1 MKSHNSEVNF
11 DVTEMFKIDEE
22 ICEQCFKT
30 NAFTKKWLTC
40 NTCNLRYLLRRDKC

>member
-30 NAFTKKWLTC
+30 NAFTKKG
-40 NTCNLRYLLRRDKC
+40 LRVTHVICDIC